1 MLRVSARNARFQE
14 WQALLGNRSK
24 RQHAGEFLV
33 QGVRPISLA
42 ARHGWQ
48 FRALIHDA
56 DRPLSRWAQELLG
69 GSGALRVAMAPA
81 LLAELGEKD
90 EGAPELVAVVAMP
103 GDDLQRIE
111 AGGNFL
117 GVLLDRPASPGNV
130 GSIIRSADALGAH
143 GVIVTGHAADIY
155 DPRCVRA
162 STGSLFALPVVRT
175 PGPREVAAWVAAQRA
190 RGRPIVLAA
199 TDERGDRDVSDFD
212 FTQPVLLLAGNEGTG
227 LSGAWRELSDVVVS
241 IPMTG
246 AASSLNAAN
255 AVSIILYEASRQRLV
270 ARKDPRPSS

>member
-1 MLRVSARNARFQE
+1 VLRVSARNARFQE

-48 FRALIHDA
+48 FRALIHDV
-56 DRPLSRWAQELLG
+56 DRPLSRWAQELLRD
-69 GSGALRVAMAPA
+69 SGAVRVAMAPA
-81 LLAELGEKD
+81 LLAELGEKG
-90 EGAPELVAVVAMP
+90 EGTPELVAVVAMP

-111 AGGNFL
+111 AGQDFL
-117 GVLLDRPASPGNV
+117 GVLLDRPASPGNI

-143 GVIVTGHAADIY
+143 GVIVTGHAADVY

-162 STGSLFALPVVRT
+162 STGSLFAVPVTRA
-175 PGPREVAAWVAAQRA
+175 PGHREVAAWVAARRA
-190 RGRPIVLAA
+190 RGCPVVLAA
-199 TDERGDRDVSDFD
+199 ADERGDRVAFDFD
-212 FTQPVLLLAGNEGTG
+212 FTQPTLLLVGNEGTG
-227 LSGAWRELSDVVVS
+227 LSAAWRELSDVVVS
-241 IPMTG
+241 IPMVG

-255 AVSIILYEASRQRLV
+255 AATVLLYEAARQRLL
-270 ARKDPRPSS
+270 ARKGPPEP